1 MGGMLLISTKDPL
14 GTNNSPTFYNNPD
27 NNYTVALAAVGGAF
41 ALADGITGT

>member
-1 MGGMLLISTKDPL
+1 MGGMFLIPTKDPL
-14 GTNNSPTFYNNPD
+14 GTNNSPTFC